1 MIEASHNIRPLLE
14 VRRCRRYKYRSS
26 FRYILYTVGPSR
38 FFGGPRGLT
47 AIIVYGFR
55 RESAR

>member
-47 AIIVYGFR
+47 AIIVYLR
-55 RESAR
+55 L